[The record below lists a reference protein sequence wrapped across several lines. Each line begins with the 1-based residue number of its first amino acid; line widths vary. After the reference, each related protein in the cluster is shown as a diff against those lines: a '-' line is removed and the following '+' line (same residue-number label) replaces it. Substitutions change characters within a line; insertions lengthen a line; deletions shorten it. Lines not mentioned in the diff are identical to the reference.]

1 MRPRKSP
8 GRPYYIFYQYD
19 PTMDENNKPINEKDK
34 YEDNLI
40 GLLTRKGSIFVRDFE
55 PNRVL
60 MFKKNSK
67 MDFGY
72 WFLMTGVSLWSTAH
86 TLAEDDMDRK
96 SYWLFT
102 PEAGKVYCI
111 MPIILRNT
119 AVSKDEYFLNKE
131 SCEKL
136 LRQAWGSGRDI

>member
-8 GRPYYIFYQYD
+8 GRPSYYIFYQYD

-34 YEDNLI
+34 YKDNLI

-67 MDFGY
+67 MDFAY
-72 WFLMTGVSLWSTAH
+72 WAGFSFF
-86 TLAEDDMDRK
+86 TLAEDEMDRK

-136 LRQAWGSGRDI
+136 LRQAWVSGRDI